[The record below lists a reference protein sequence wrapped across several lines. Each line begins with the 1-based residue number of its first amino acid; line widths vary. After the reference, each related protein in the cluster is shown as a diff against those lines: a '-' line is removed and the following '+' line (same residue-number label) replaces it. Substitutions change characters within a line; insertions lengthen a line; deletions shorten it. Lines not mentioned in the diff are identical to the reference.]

1 MSGNY
6 SILLWQQEPS
16 PIKSALSD
24 AFAVELS
31 GNLKDALAFV
41 RKGEYKALLVDSSV
55 EFASQKKLLEELRDA
70 TDTNQKPL
78 PVVLVGGEI
87 SLEQKLQLFNVGCD
101 DYLAEGTPAS
111 EVIARLNKAIF
122 HRIANEQLFSQLK
135 VANEMAFMA
144 MSDTS
149 DLGINIQFLLE
160 SANCSN
166 LDELGQLLFQ
176 SLKSYG
182 LNGSLQMRGKYEVKN
197 MEANGL
203 AKDLEAQLL
212 TELKDSGRYYD
223 FGARTVMN
231 YDQVSVLIRNMPLDD
246 EKKYGA
252 VKDNVFSLLQGTDA
266 RVKAL
271 DNIRTMD
278 NERELLELM
287 TRKMQAIFPDVEA
300 SYRVLVRNIAD
311 VVEDMAEKIEAS
323 VMTLGLTEN
332 QEKILEAIMADG
344 IARTHEIFSNGLRL
358 DDELEGLVNQVNTVF
373 DYKDRPDFYRY
384 LVKIR
389 DSLR

>member
-1 MSGNY
+1 MPSNY

-31 GNLKDALAFV
+31 GNLKDTLAFV
-41 RKGEYKALLVDSSV
+41 RKGGYKALLADSSV
-55 EFASQKKLLEELRDA
+55 EFASQKKLLEELREA
-70 TDTNQKPL
+70 SDTNQLPL
-78 PVVLVGGEI
+78 PIVLVGGEI

-101 DYLAEGTPAS
+101 DYLVESAPAS

-122 HRIANEQLFSQLK
+122 HRIANEQLFTQLK

-149 DLGINIQFLLE
+149 DLGVNIQFLLE

-323 VMTLGLTEN
+323 IMTLGLTEN
-332 QEKILEAIMADG
+332 QEKILEVIMADG

-358 DDELEGLVNQVNTVF
+358 DGELEGLVNQLNTVF

-384 LVKIR
+384 LIRIR